1 MSEPSPESDR
11 PPVLVVDDD
20 PGVLALMRRVLAP
33 LCTVLTADTL
43 QEASRILERRPVH
56 AILCDHMLPDG
67 RGLEF
72 LKTLRHE
79 RSPAPVGLLI
89 TGYSK
94 EALAIAAANTEGVFR
109 YLTKP
114 FDLAALSQAV
124 QDALRHHAVQT
135 EAFQALQT
143 RMDAAG
149 ADGPDS
155 APDRVLRRIRAI
167 LISAALV
174 SAGVLALGALTLLIL
189 YVLKSALGID
199 VFRDTHLSDW
209 L

>member
-1 MSEPSPESDR
+1 MSDPAPEAAR

-20 PGVLALMRRVLAP
+20 PGVLALLRRILGP
-33 LCTVLTADTL
+33 LCTVLTAGSL
-43 QEASRILERRPVH
+43 QEASRIVDRCPVH
-56 AILCDHMLPDG
+56 AVLCDHMLPDG

-72 LKTLRHE
+72 LQTLHRE

-114 FDLAALSQAV
+114 FDLTALSQAV
-124 QDALRHHAVQT
+124 QDALRYRAWQT
-135 EAFQALQT
+135 EALQAMQT
-143 RMDAAG
+143 RMDAAA
-149 ADGPDS
+149 ADGPDRAS
-155 APDRVLRRIRAI
+155 DSVLLRVRAI
-167 LISAALV
+167 LICAALV
-174 SAGVLALGALTLLIL
+174 SAGVVTLGAIALLIL

-199 VFRDTHLSDW
+199 IFRDTHLSDW